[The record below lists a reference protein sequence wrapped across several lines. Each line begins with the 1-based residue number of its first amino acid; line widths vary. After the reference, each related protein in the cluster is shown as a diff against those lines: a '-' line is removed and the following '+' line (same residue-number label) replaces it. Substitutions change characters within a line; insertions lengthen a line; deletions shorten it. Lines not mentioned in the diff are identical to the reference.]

1 MLVQG
6 MNYLLDIKQ
15 DLFLTLNGGAIASI
29 NHQSALNFHLF
40 SYNKSP
46 LLCKERL

>member
-15 DLFLTLNGGAIASI
+15 DLLVTSNGGSIAS
-29 NHQSALNFHLF
+29 NQH
-40 SYNKSP
+40 
-46 LLCKERL
+46 